1 MSSLTVATFIN
12 QPDGSGVA
20 GSVGSKWM
28 RMWMDAGSGVHWNRM
43 SGATTLRNKSFCG
56 RARDEGRIT
65 WRMRNAI
72 LGQGSTKK
80 IPAPENRSGMINCL
94 KFATLIAIQ
103 FQIFSSSSC
112 VCVCFFYFFFFFFL
126 RKFATHFRWTTN
138 FGQLLCGPKMER
150 NAPSQ
155 RKLISD

>member
-1 MSSLTVATFIN
+1 MEC
-12 QPDGSGVA
+12 
-20 GSVGSKWM
+20 SKWM

-56 RARDEGRIT
+56 QARDEGRIT

-112 VCVCFFYFFFFFFL
+112 VCVCFFYFFFL
-126 RKFATHFRWTTN
+126 RKFATHFRRVW
-138 FGQLLCGPKMER
+138 LRE
-150 NAPSQ
+150 
-155 RKLISD
+155 KLETRGFRAGTCCRILRQFAARG